1 MLSEGDIMENFL
13 IGVDLG
19 GTNLKTGLL
28 SMDGNILKKVVTD
41 TGGGKDIV
49 LEQIVNSIKNIIGN
63 SGKDKS
69 EITGI
74 GIGTPGLVDSEKG
87 IIRGLTN
94 IEGFENVRMKEYVES
109 ALDIPTFIDNDV
121 NVMAYGELKCGAGK
135 DAMNIVCLT
144 LGTGVGGGIIIDGR
158 IYRGSSLSAG
168 EIGHI
173 PVNVDGPKC
182 ICGGRACLESYI
194 GRDRIIK
201 RTIEKLTQRKESI
214 IPKLVE
220 EDLKKITPKIIC
232 EAAEAGDMLAI
243 EIWRETA
250 QYLATALTGIINVLN
265 PELIVI
271 GGGIAN
277 TGKYLFDPLRETIK
291 KRVFQFL
298 AKKTRIVCAQLG
310 EEAGIIGSAMLAKD
324 SIIYL

>member
-1 MLSEGDIMENFL
+1 MNKPFL

-19 GTNLKTGLL
+19 GTNLKTGLVN
-28 SMDGNILKKVVTD
+28 MDGNILKKVVTD
-41 TGGGKDIV
+41 TGGGKDVV
-49 LEQIVNSIKNIIGN
+49 LEQIVNSIKNIISN

-94 IEGFENVRMKEYVES
+94 IEGFENVHMKEYVES
-109 ALDIPTFIDNDV
+109 ALNIPTFIDNDV

-144 LGTGVGGGIIIDGR
+144 LGTGVGGGIIIDGK

-182 ICGGRACLESYI
+182 ICGGRGCLESYI

-214 IPKLVE
+214 IPKLAAG
-220 EDLKKITPKIIC
+220 DLKKITPKIIY
-232 EAAEAGDMLAI
+232 EAAVAGDMLAI

-250 QYLATALTGIINVLN
+250 QYLATALAGIINVLN

-277 TGKYLFDPLRETIK
+277 TGKYLFDPLRDMIK
-291 KRVFQFL
+291 KRIFPFL
-298 AKKTRIVCAQLG
+298 AEKTRIVCAQLG
-310 EEAGIIGSAMLAKD
+310 EEAGMIGSAMLVKD
-324 SIIYL
+324 SISNSKSS

>member
-1 MLSEGDIMENFL
+1 MNKPFL

-19 GTNLKTGLL
+19 GTNLKTGLVN
-28 SMDGNILKKVVTD
+28 MDGNILKKIVTD

-49 LEQIVNSIKNIIGN
+49 LKQIVKAIENII
-63 SGKDKS
+63 SKAEKDKS
-69 EITGI
+69 EIAGI
-74 GIGTPGLVDSEKG
+74 GIGSPGLVDSEKG

-94 IEGFENVRMKEYVES
+94 IEGFENVHMKEYVE
-109 ALDIPTFIDNDV
+109 ATLGIPTSIDNDV

-144 LGTGVGGGIIIDGR
+144 LGTGVGGGIIIDGN

-182 ICGGRACLESYI
+182 ICGGKGCLESYI

-201 RTIEKLTQRKESI
+201 RTIEKLTHGKEST
-214 IPKLVE
+214 IPKLVAG
-220 EDLKKITPKIIC
+220 DLEKITPKIVC
-232 EAAEAGDMLAI
+232 EAATTGDMLAI

-250 QYLATALTGIINVLN
+250 QYLAAALAGIINVLN
-265 PELIVI
+265 PELIVV

-277 TGKYLFDPLRETIK
+277 AGKYLFDPLRDMIK
-291 KRVFQFL
+291 KRIFPFL
-298 AKKTRIVCAQLG
+298 AEKTRIVRAQLG

-324 SIIYL
+324 SISKSESS

>member
-1 MLSEGDIMENFL
+1 MNKPFL

-19 GTNLKTGLL
+19 GTNLKTALL
-28 SMDGNILKKVVTD
+28 DLDGKILEKIVVN
-41 TGGGKDIV
+41 TGKGKDIV
-49 LEQIVNSIKNIIGN
+49 LKQIVDVIENLLNKT
-63 SGKDKS
+63 GKKKS

-94 IEGFENVRMKEYVES
+94 IKGFENVHMKEYVES
-109 ALDIPTFIDNDV
+109 TLDIPTSVDNDV

-135 DAMNIVCLT
+135 NAINIVCLT
-144 LGTGVGGGIIIDGR
+144 LGTGVGGGIIIDGK

-201 RTIEKLTQRKESI
+201 RTVEKLTHEKESI
-214 IPKLVE
+214 IPKLVGG
-220 EDLKKITPKIIC
+220 DLKKVTPKVVY
-232 EAAEAGDMLAI
+232 EAAAMGDMLAI
-243 EIWRETA
+243 EIWKETA
-250 QYLATALTGIINVLN
+250 QYLATALAGIINVLN

-271 GGGIAN
+271 GGGVAN
-277 TGKYLFDPLRETIK
+277 AGKYLFDPLRNMTKERI
-291 KRVFQFL
+291 FPFL
-298 AKKTRIVCAQLG
+298 AEKIQIVHAQLG
-310 EEAGIIGSAMLAKD
+310 EEAGIIGSAMMAKD
-324 SIIYL
+324 SIIASSKSF

>member
-1 MLSEGDIMENFL
+1 MNKTFL
-13 IGVDLG
+13 IGIDLG
-19 GTNLKTGLL
+19 GTNLKTGLVN
-28 SMDGNILKKVVTD
+28 MDGKILKKIIAN
-41 TGGGKDIV
+41 TGEGKDIV
-49 LEQIVNSIKNIIGN
+49 LKQIVKAIKNII
-63 SGKDKS
+63 SKAGKDKS
-69 EITGI
+69 EIMGI
-74 GIGTPGLVDSEKG
+74 GIGSPGLADSEKG

-94 IEGFENVRMKEYVES
+94 IEGFENVHMKEYVES

-121 NVMAYGELKCGAGK
+121 NIMAYGELKCGAGRN
-135 DAMNIVCLT
+135 AMNIVCLT
-144 LGTGVGGGIIIDGR
+144 LGTGVGGGIIIDGK

-201 RTIEKLTQRKESI
+201 RTIEKLTRRKESI

-220 EDLKKITPKIIC
+220 GDLEKITPKIVY
-232 EAAEAGDMLAI
+232 EAAAAGDMLAI

-250 QYLATALTGIINVLN
+250 QYLATALAGIINVLN

-277 TGKYLFDPLRETIK
+277 TGKYLFDPLRDMIK
-291 KRVFQFL
+291 ERIFPFL
-298 AKKTRIVCAQLG
+298 AEKIRIVHAQLG

-324 SIIYL
+324 SISRSESS

>member
-1 MLSEGDIMENFL
+1 MNKHFL

-19 GTNLKTGLL
+19 GTNLKTALL
-28 SMDGNILKKVVTD
+28 NLEGKILEKMVID
-41 TGGGKDIV
+41 TGERKDIV
-49 LEQIVNSIKNIIGN
+49 LKQIVDTIENLLDRT
-63 SGKDKS
+63 GKKKS
-69 EITGI
+69 EIAGI

-94 IEGFENVRMKEYVES
+94 IKGFENVHMKEYVES

-135 DAMNIVCLT
+135 NAMNIVCLT
-144 LGTGVGGGIIIDGR
+144 LGTGVGGGIIINGN
-158 IYRGSSLSAG
+158 IYRGSSFSAG

-182 ICGGRACLESYI
+182 IFGGRACLESYI
-194 GRDRIIK
+194 GRDKIIK

-214 IPKLVE
+214 ILKLVLG
-220 EDLKKITPKIIC
+220 DLKKITPKIVY
-232 EAAEAGDMLAI
+232 EAAVAGDMLAI

-250 QYLATALTGIINVLN
+250 RYLATALTGIINVLN
-265 PELIVI
+265 PEIIVI
-271 GGGIAN
+271 GGGVAN
-277 TGKYLFDPLRETIK
+277 AGKFLFEPLREMIK
-291 KRVFQFL
+291 KRVFPFL
-298 AKKTRIVCAQLG
+298 AEKIQIIHAQLG

-324 SIIYL
+324 SINCL

>member
-1 MLSEGDIMENFL
+1 MNKLFL

-19 GTNLKTGLL
+19 GTNLNTAILNTNGKIIDKLSVSTGE
-28 SMDGNILKKVVTD
+28 N
-41 TGGGKDIV
+41 KDIV
-49 LEQIVNSIKNIIGN
+49 LKQIVKCIEDIIKKANKTN
-63 SGKDKS
+63 L
-69 EITGI
+69 EIMGI
-74 GIGTPGLVDSEKG
+74 GIGSPGLVDSEKG

-94 IEGFENVRMKEYVES
+94 IKGFENVHMKEYVEV

-121 NVMAYGELKCGAGK
+121 NTMAYGELKCGAGK
-135 DAMNIVCLT
+135 DTINIVCLT
-144 LGTGVGGGIIIDGR
+144 LGTGVGGGIIIDGK

-173 PVNVDGPKC
+173 PVNVNGPKC

-201 RTIEKLTQRKESI
+201 RTIEKLIQRKESI
-214 IPKLVE
+214 IPKLVAGN
-220 EDLKKITPKIIC
+220 LKKITPKIIY
-232 EAAEAGDMLAI
+232 EAAAAGDMLAI

-250 QYLATALTGIINVLN
+250 QYLATALAGIINVLN

-277 TGKYLFDPLRETIK
+277 AGKYLFDPLRDMIK
-291 KRVFQFL
+291 ERVFPFL
-298 AKKTRIVCAQLG
+298 AEKIQIVHAQLG
-310 EEAGIIGSAMLAKD
+310 EEAGIIGSAMLAND
-324 SIIYL
+324 SISKSESS

>member
-1 MLSEGDIMENFL
+1 MNKPFL

-19 GTNLKTGLL
+19 GTNLKTGLVN
-28 SMDGNILKKVVTD
+28 MDGNILKKVVTD
-41 TGGGKDIV
+41 TGGGKDVV
-49 LEQIVNSIKNIIGN
+49 LEQIVNSIKNIISN

-94 IEGFENVRMKEYVES
+94 IEGFENVHMKEYVEC
-109 ALDIPTFIDNDV
+109 ALDIPTSVDNDV

-135 DAMNIVCLT
+135 NAMNIVCLT
-144 LGTGVGGGIIIDGR
+144 LGTGVGGGIIIDGE

-173 PVNVDGPKC
+173 PVNINGPKC

-220 EDLKKITPKIIC
+220 GDLEKITPKIIY
-232 EAAEAGDMLAI
+232 EAAAAGDMLAI

-250 QYLATALTGIINVLN
+250 QYLATALAGIINVLN

-271 GGGIAN
+271 GGGVAN
-277 TGKYLFDPLRETIK
+277 AGKYLFDPLRDMIK
-291 KRVFQFL
+291 KRVFPFL
-298 AKKTRIVCAQLG
+298 AEKTKIVRAQLG
-310 EEAGIIGSAMLAKD
+310 EEAGIIGSAMLAKV
-324 SIIYL
+324 

>member
-1 MLSEGDIMENFL
+1 MNKSFL
-13 IGVDLG
+13 IGVDIG
-19 GTNLKTGLL
+19 GTNLKTGLVN
-28 SMDGNILKKVVTD
+28 MDGKILKKIVVD
-41 TGGGKDIV
+41 TRGGKDIV
-49 LEQIVNSIKNIIGN
+49 LKQIVNSIKNIMGGTEKN
-63 SGKDKS
+63 KS
-69 EITGI
+69 EIIGI

-94 IEGFENVRMKEYVES
+94 IKGFENVHMKEYVES
-109 ALDIPTFIDNDV
+109 ALDIPTSVDNDV

-144 LGTGVGGGIIIDGR
+144 LGTGVGGGIIIDGK

-201 RTIEKLTQRKESI
+201 RTIEKLTQKKESI
-214 IPKLVE
+214 IPKLVA
-220 EDLKKITPKIIC
+220 EDLEKITPKIVY
-232 EAAEAGDMLAI
+232 EAAEKGDMLAI

-250 QYLATALTGIINVLN
+250 QYLATALAGIINVLN
-265 PELIVI
+265 PELIII

-277 TGKYLFDPLRETIK
+277 AGKYLFDPLRDMFKE
-291 KRVFQFL
+291 RVFQFL
-298 AKKTRIVCAQLG
+298 AEKTRIVSAQLG
-310 EEAGIIGSAMLAKD
+310 EESGIIGSAMLAKD
-324 SIIYL
+324 SISRSESS

>member
-1 MLSEGDIMENFL
+1 MNKPFL

-19 GTNLKTGLL
+19 GTNLNTAILNANGKIIDKLSISTGENK
-28 SMDGNILKKVVTD
+28 DVVLK
-41 TGGGKDIV
+41 
-49 LEQIVNSIKNIIGN
+49 QIVKCIEDVIKKANKTN
-63 SGKDKS
+63 S
-69 EITGI
+69 EIMGI

-87 IIRGLTN
+87 IVRGVTN
-94 IEGFENVRMKEYVES
+94 IEGFENVHMKEYVEV

-121 NVMAYGELKCGAGK
+121 NAMAYGELKCGAARGAK
-135 DAMNIVCLT
+135 NVICLT
-144 LGTGVGGGIIIDGR
+144 LGTGVGGGIIINGG

-173 PVNVDGPKC
+173 PVNVDGPGC
-182 ICGGRACLESYI
+182 MCGGIACLESYI

-201 RTIEKLTQRKESI
+201 RTIEKLMQRKESI

-220 EDLKKITPKIIC
+220 GDMKKVTPKIVY
-232 EAAEAGDMLAI
+232 EAAAVGDMLAI
-243 EIWRETA
+243 EIWKETA
-250 QYLATALTGIINVLN
+250 QYLATALTGIINFLD
-265 PELIVI
+265 PEIIVI

-277 TGKYLFDPLRETIK
+277 AGKYLFDPLRDMIK
-291 KRVFQFL
+291 ERVFPFL
-298 AKKTRIVCAQLG
+298 AEKIQIVHTQLG